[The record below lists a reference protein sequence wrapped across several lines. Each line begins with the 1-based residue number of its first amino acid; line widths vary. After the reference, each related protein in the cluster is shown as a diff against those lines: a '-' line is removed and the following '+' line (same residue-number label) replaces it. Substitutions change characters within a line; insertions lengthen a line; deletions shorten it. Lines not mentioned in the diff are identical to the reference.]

1 VLTPLTGLWAAGHR
15 SNLAR
20 GQSRAQALSTRVISV
35 GGLTMGGS
43 GKSPV
48 VAHIAA
54 RLNAMGK
61 SPAILTRGYRR
72 EVSGGPVIVPRGT
85 LAPVEQTGDEAQM
98 FIRRRVAHVG
108 IGADRYETGRLL
120 ESQLAPDVF
129 LLDDGFQHVRL
140 RRDVDIVLLDA
151 TNPWGG
157 GLFPLGLR
165 REPLEAL
172 ARATAIILT
181 RVPPGA
187 GTSGIERMIRRY
199 NTTAPLFRSRMVPE
213 PWTSDARK
221 VGAFCGIGSPGAFW
235 RTLDELGLSVVQ
247 RAAFRDH
254 HRYQTGELEAFARA
268 AQAAGA
274 EVLVTTEKDMMNLPD
289 GLRLPLRIECV
300 RIGVEI
306 ENEAELLRLIEGS
319 K

>member
-1 VLTPLTGLWAAGHR
+1 
-15 SNLAR
+15 
-20 GQSRAQALSTRVISV
+20 
-35 GGLTMGGS
+35 MGGS